1 VKRLIMFLNREAAK
15 VAKILSFG
23 RFDYTR
29 LSARSAQRG
38 KQKAPRKVG
47 AQNQASTESEA

>member
-1 VKRLIMFLNREAAK
+1 MFLNREAAK